1 MSASN
6 VNATRR
12 LSRGPDS
19 TTTGNPSG
27 LDGKSE
33 AATGG
38 GVAPGSPVAASLDAG
53 VVDAG
58 VVGAGAAAGVRL
70 GDSELR
76 TGDGD
81 EGAS

>member
-53 VVDAG
+53 VV
-58 VVGAGAAAGVRL
+58 GAGAAAGVRL

>member
-38 GVAPGSPVAASLDAG
+38 GVAPGSPVAAPL
-53 VVDAG
+53 DAG
-58 VVGAGAAAGVRL
+58 VVGAGAAPGVRL